1 MNLYVCIPF
10 ILVSCI
16 PLGVL
21 NVISYAMIGDCLD
34 YMELKTGFRDNALG
48 SACQGFVNKLGNAFA
63 TSGIVVMYMI
73 IGLQPEKML
82 SNDVIMAA
90 TDLALNQRFA
100 MFSLVSIVPG
110 VSLLLCAIPMF
121 FYKISGKAKV
131 KMEQELAEQRK
142 RRGIEIE

>member
-1 MNLYVCIPF
+1 
-10 ILVSCI
+10 
-16 PLGVL
+16 
-21 NVISYAMIGDCLD
+21 
-34 YMELKTGFRDNALG
+34 MELKTGFRDNALG